1 MRAEIAALAS
11 PQRAATVLASWWRP
25 LGWVAASIFALAL
38 FALSVPRIY
47 DFNSPNAWRVVGE
60 DSRHYLDVVTRLPNG
75 WPLVIGIFVFV
86 AAAGGVG
93 FWVVR
98 LLITTS
104 RDIPETLLLAVAVG
118 LIVYTYAFLAI
129 GWLRLLRAPVV
140 LTLVAI
146 GLAVGVPPA
155 VNRLRSSGLPL
166 RDWPRPERLHIAW
179 PFVGRLALIFAI
191 AGSLYVALLG
201 ALSPE
206 AWYDAR
212 WYHLA
217 VPVDYARHGGI
228 YDLVQQSHL
237 LVSALTPYQELLYSG
252 LVPWLG
258 AIGAKLLHWADAVLA
273 TLALIYLGSKYF
285 RSRTIGLFAGFV
297 LVSTPEIIWSS
308 TTGSNDLPGA
318 FLTVLVL
325 LCLLRW
331 IDNQERGWLV
341 MAALLAGYLI
351 GVKPFG
357 AFTVGLLVITVVG
370 LSLWRARFRAVMP
383 AVANAALIGAVAF
396 AACVPWMLHT
406 YRLTGD
412 PVFPALYRVFN
423 TPHWSEFD
431 NAYPLLA
438 IAAYGASWTGR
449 GLIEL
454 PWLMTV
460 HGQLYRSLLG
470 PAFLAAAPFVLMG
483 LTGVRA
489 RMTILYRFLA
499 AFLVCWMLIWWMS
512 GLIVLRYAE
521 AILPVLALLIAAAMI
536 GYGDGLG
543 IPKPVRAFGLTF
555 TVIFLL
561 LNSQFLLP
569 FQRHSSELLVEARAV
584 YSWRYL
590 YDGQPERDAL
600 IVPPIVWYLDDTLG
614 GSNAKVFDG
623 VGLIEY
629 HLYSTVDLYN
639 GWIRAYDSPT
649 YVEGWGILSPDAYSK
664 TRDVGITHVVTTTE
678 LEPQL
683 RQSALWP
690 HLERVPLPAYV
701 GPHVQLYVLL
711 RPDASPSPS

>member
-11 PQRAATVLASWWRP
+11 RQGAATTLASWWRP
-25 LGWVAASIFALAL
+25 LGWVGASISALAL
-38 FALSVPRIY
+38 LTLSAPRIY
-47 DFNSPNAWRVVGE
+47 DFNSPIAWRIVGE
-60 DSRHYLDVVTRLPNG
+60 DSQHYLDIVTRLPRG
-75 WPLVIGIFVFV
+75 WPLVIGIIMFLS
-86 AAAGGVG
+86 AAAGVG
-93 FWVVR
+93 YWVVR
-98 LLITTS
+98 LLIPAS
-104 RDIPETLLLAVAVG
+104 REAPETLLLAVAVG
-118 LIVYTYAFLAI
+118 LIAYTYAFLAI
-129 GWLRLLRAPVV
+129 GWLQLLRAPV
-140 LTLVAI
+140 LLSLVAI
-146 GLAVGVPPA
+146 GLTLGAPPA
-155 VNRLRSSGLPL
+155 VNAILSSGLL
-166 RDWPRPERLHIAW
+166 RAW
-179 PFVGRLALIFAI
+179 PHIRRPAISWPYVARLALIFAI
-191 AGSLYVALLG
+191 AGSLYIALLG

-217 VPVDYARHGGI
+217 VPADYARHGGI
-228 YDLVQQSHL
+228 YDLVQESHL

-285 RSRTIGLFAGFV
+285 HSRTIGLFGGFV
-297 LVSTPEIIWSS
+297 LISTPEIIWSS

-325 LCLLRW
+325 LSLLRW
-331 IDNQERGWLV
+331 IDTQERGWLV
-341 MAALLAGYLI
+341 MAALLGGYLV
-351 GVKPFG
+351 GVKAFG

-370 LSLWRARFRAVMP
+370 LSVWRARFRAVMP
-383 AVANAALIGAVAF
+383 AVTNAALIGAVVF

-412 PVFPALYRVFN
+412 PVFPALYRVFK

-454 PWLMTV
+454 PWLITV

-483 LTGVRA
+483 LTGVRS
-489 RMTILYRFLA
+489 RMSILYRFLA
-499 AFLVCWMLIWWMS
+499 VLLVCWMLIWWMS

-521 AILPVLALLIAAAMI
+521 AMLPVLALLIAAAMI
-536 GYGDGLG
+536 GYGDGLS

-561 LNSQFLLP
+561 MNSQFLLP

-614 GSNAKVFDG
+614 GSHAKVFDG

-639 GWIRAYDSPT
+639 GWIRAYDSPN
-649 YVEGWGILSPDAYSK
+649 YVEGWNILTSDAYSQM
-664 TRDVGITHVVTTTE
+664 RGVGITHVVTTTE

-683 RQSALWP
+683 RVAALWP
-690 HLERVPLPAYV
+690 HLEQVPLPDWV

-711 RPDASPSPS
+711 PPDASPRQS

>member
-1 MRAEIAALAS
+1 MRAEIAGLVS
-11 PQRAATVLASWWRP
+11 PQRAATGLASWWRQV
-25 LGWVAASIFALAL
+25 GWVAASISALAL
-38 FALSVPRIY
+38 LTLSVPRIY
-47 DFNSPNAWRVVGE
+47 DFNSPVAWMVVRE
-60 DSRHYLDVVTRLPNG
+60 DSRHYLDLVTRLPNG
-75 WPLVIGIFVFV
+75 WPLAIAIVVFLA
-86 AAAGGVG
+86 AAAGAGY
-93 FWVVR
+93 WVVR
-98 LLITTS
+98 LLIPTS
-104 RDIPETLLLAVAVG
+104 RDAQETLLLAVAVG
-118 LIVYTYAFLAI
+118 LIAYTFAFLAI
-129 GWLRLLRAPVV
+129 GWMQLLRAPAI
-140 LTLVAI
+140 LALVGL
-146 GLAVGVPPA
+146 GLALGTAPGVNA
-155 VNRLRSSGLPL
+155 LRSAGLPRAWSHPMRPAL
-166 RDWPRPERLHIAW
+166 SWPPLARLS
-179 PFVGRLALIFAI
+179 LIFGI
-191 AGSLYVALLG
+191 AASLYIALLG

-237 LVSALTPYQELLYSG
+237 LVSALTPYQELLYAG

-273 TLALIYLGSKYF
+273 TLALIYLGSRYF
-285 RSRTIGLFAGFV
+285 RSSMVGLFAGFV

-318 FLTVLVL
+318 FLTVLIL

-331 IDNQERGWLV
+331 VDNQERGWLV
-341 MAALLAGYLI
+341 MAALLAGYLV

-357 AFTVGLLVITVVG
+357 AFTVGLLIITVVV
-370 LSLWRARFRAVMP
+370 LSVWKGRSHAVVP
-383 AVANAALIGAVAF
+383 AVRNAALIGAVVF
-396 AACVPWMLHT
+396 LACLPWMLHT

-412 PVFPALYRVFN
+412 PVFPALYKVFR
-423 TPHWSEFD
+423 TPHWSQFD

-438 IAAYGASWTGR
+438 IAAYGASWTGK
-449 GLIEL
+449 GLVEL
-454 PWLMTV
+454 PWLITV

-470 PAFLAAAPFVLMG
+470 PAFLAAGPFVLMG
-483 LTGVRA
+483 LTNARS
-489 RMTILYRFLA
+489 RMTTLYRFLA
-499 AFLVCWMLIWWMS
+499 AIFVCWALIWWMS

-543 IPKPVRAFGLTF
+543 IPKPVRIFGLTF

-561 LNSQFLLP
+561 MNSQFLLP

-590 YDGQPERDAL
+590 YDGQSERDAL

-629 HLYSTVDLYN
+629 HLYSQVDLYN
-639 GWIRAYDSPT
+639 GWIRAYDSPN
-649 YVEGWGILSPDAYSK
+649 YVEGWGILSPDAYSRM
-664 TRDVGITHVVTTTE
+664 RDVGITHVVTTTE

-683 RQSALWP
+683 RNSALWP
-690 HLERVPLPAYV
+690 HLHRVSLPASV
-701 GPHVQLYVLL
+701 GTHVQLYALL
-711 RPDASPSPS
+711 APDAETGQ